1 MEHTHVPQMPSL
13 PRAALG
19 VPHLLHFLLFQLQL
33 LTDAKSNECLNFCS
47 RILAEVIFTP
57 RAKHS
62 IEAAISSFV
71 QAIYLC
77 EQSTATFQFIIR
89 SLTPVLKQ
97 NQLIPVS

>member
-13 PRAALG
+13 ACAAVG

-47 RILAEVIFTP
+47 RILAQAIFTP

-62 IEAAISSFV
+62 IEAEISSCV
-71 QAIYLC
+71 QAICLC
-77 EQSTATFQFIIR
+77 EKSTTASRFIIQ

>member
-13 PRAALG
+13 PRAAVG

-47 RILAEVIFTP
+47 RIMAKAIFTS
-57 RAKHS
+57 RVKHS

-71 QAIYLC
+71 LAIYLC
-77 EQSTATFQFIIR
+77 EQSTTAFQFIVQ

-97 NQLIPVS
+97 NHLIPVS

>member
-13 PRAALG
+13 PRAAVG

-47 RILAEVIFTP
+47 RILAKAIFTP

-77 EQSTATFQFIIR
+77 EQSTTYSVSVYYTVADTC
-89 SLTPVLKQ
+89 LKTK
-97 NQLIPVS
+97 PAHSR